1 MAAVPPAALQLQPD
15 GAAGGMFAGVVEQ
28 DLHELA
34 ELPLVAAY
42 RQLRLHL
49 RLERQPA
56 LIERGLKL
64 AAPRS
69 RRSSAEA
76 DGGKRGL
83 RPGVF
88 RPRQLQQPLDQ
99 RAHLLRHGADAVGE
113 LLLLRLV
120 VVRALQQ
127 LGVGEDDGQ
136 RGLELVRG
144 VGDEL
149 LLLPPGISTGRTAQR
164 ASKIAS
170 PISASR
176 LRRRSAGCCGRAP
189 AASAARWKIS
199 AKITL
204 PSTRQKR
211 RW

>member
-1 MAAVPPAALQLQPD
+1 MRLYDRLRDGEPQTEAPAARPGRVGAGEALEDLLQLLRREGRALVFERKMAAVPPAALQLQPD
-15 GAAGGMFAGVVEQ
+15 GAAGGVFAGVVEQ

-56 LIERGLKL
+56 LIERGLKQQ
-64 AAPRS
+64 
-69 RRSSAEA
+69 RRGLGDLAEA

-127 LGVGEDDGQ
+127 LGVGEDDG
-136 RGLELVRG
+136 
-144 VGDEL
+144 
-149 LLLPPGISTGRTAQR
+149 
-164 ASKIAS
+164 
-170 PISASR
+170 
-176 LRRRSAGCCGRAP
+176 
-189 AASAARWKIS
+189 
-199 AKITL
+199 
-204 PSTRQKR
+204 
-211 RW
+211 